1 MFRVNNKDTKTT
13 SMTPFSSFSI
23 VDFEQV
29 NIYWKEYIVAKYIN
43 IRNNIPIFLSILCK
57 LVVCQ
62 AFIEQP
68 VICEI

>member
-29 NIYWKEYIVAKYIN
+29 NICWKEYIVAKYIN

-57 LVVCQ
+57 LVVYQ